1 MICAQVGWQ
10 LGKGSF
16 GTVFVALS
24 RANRRDVRAVK
35 VIDLG
40 HADARTISKLAVEV
54 RTMRRVDHPN
64 ICRLDDC
71 YLHEKKFSMV
81 IEYCSG
87 GELFDRITAK
97 DHYSEREARVAFAQ
111 MVEAVGHCHRHEV
124 AHRDLKPENVLYAG
138 PEGTRSAHVLK
149 VCDFGLSTT
158 FGGGHHDLHR
168 KVGTPGY
175 VGPEVLTAT
184 EERGYGPECAPR
196 AEINQCVR
204 PAWRYYLLF
213 WPPRLSARVLGVLA
227 RGILGLLTRTFDF
240 RTGQRRFHECDPE
253 QVGKGAL
260 ADVGQLRH
268 RLGAGTNRTADA
280 RAPQIQG
287 RRGERRLL
295 RLGHV
300 PVPEDDAAAGR
311 GGHGQGYKAIGARA
325 AADDCLIY

>member
-1 MICAQVGWQ
+1 MPRREREQDPPVDACCGPRLKRVPLDKSLGESSRPTPVPSELTRAVRGASVHDGLGRLKLLTPHATHDLRLEPVERDYMVGWQ

-97 DHYSEREARVAFAQ
+97 DHYSEREARVAF
-111 MVEAVGHCHRHEV
+111 
-124 AHRDLKPENVLYAG
+124 
-138 PEGTRSAHVLK
+138 S
-149 VCDFGLSTT
+149 
-158 FGGGHHDLHR
+158 
-168 KVGTPGY
+168 
-175 VGPEVLTAT
+175 
-184 EERGYGPECAPR
+184 

-213 WPPRLSARVLGVLA
+213 WQPRCSTRVLGVLA
-227 RGILGLLTRTFDF
+227 RG
-240 RTGQRRFHECDPE
+240 
-253 QVGKGAL
+253 V
-260 ADVGQLRH
+260 
-268 RLGAGTNRTADA
+268 
-280 RAPQIQG
+280 
-287 RRGERRLL
+287 L
-295 RLGHV
+295 RLIHPNV
-300 PVPEDDAAAGR
+300 
-311 GGHGQGYKAIGARA
+311 
-325 AADDCLIY
+325 